1 MLEEEA
7 QSELMNIY
15 RETETMDLFSER
27 NARKLVLM
35 INDAVVA
42 SSFIRTSSG
51 AIIHKNMVAVK
62 MHNVPEYLRA
72 KKRDEA
78 NAYHEL
84 FAQVREALIYLN
96 SEN

>member
-7 QSELMNIY
+7 HSELMEIY

-27 NARKLVLM
+27 NARKLILM

-42 SSFIRTSSG
+42 SSFIRTSNG
-51 AIIHKNMVAVK
+51 AIIHKNMTAVK
-62 MHNVPEYLRA
+62 MHKIPDYQRA

-84 FAQVREALIYLN
+84 FAQVRDALLYLN
-96 SEN
+96 E